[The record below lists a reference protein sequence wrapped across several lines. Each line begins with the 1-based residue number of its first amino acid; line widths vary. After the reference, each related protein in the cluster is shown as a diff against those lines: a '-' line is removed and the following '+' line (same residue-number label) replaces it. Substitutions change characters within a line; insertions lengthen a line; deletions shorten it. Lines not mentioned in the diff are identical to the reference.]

1 MKATLTFQ
9 TNEQAILFGLAWSRA
24 TSNGHTL
31 GDTDITVYNVDDK
44 GKAFIENY
52 ISKLNN

>member
-9 TNEQAILFGLAWSRA
+9 TSEQATLFGIAWSRA
-24 TSNGHTL
+24 RSNGHTIT
-31 GDTDITVYNVDDK
+31 GAEITVYNVDDK
-44 GKAFIENY
+44 GKEFIENY